1 MSGPQHLW
9 SGDWE
14 LESSARRDELAAGR
28 NRPQPPAEPE
38 PEPERP
44 APRPRPRRPR
54 RPTLLHRLRTALVAR
69 RRALRV
75 VGLVAV
81 VVLLGAGAAYAVTS
95 ALGGGSNTTS
105 PAAASGSQA
114 WLGIDVSPSASGGVM
129 VTNVTPGSPAYW
141 AGMEAGD
148 VITMVNGKPVYKPSE
163 VTSALAG
170 RHPGDQIR
178 IQFQG
183 SGTVYTKH
191 IALVSRP
198 AGYP

>member
-14 LESSARRDELAAGR
+14 SESSARRDELASGR
-28 NRPQPPAEPE
+28 NRPQPP

-44 APRPRPRRPR
+44 ATPRRPR
-54 RPTLLHRLRTALVAR
+54 RPTLRHRLRTALTAR
-69 RRALRV
+69 RRELRV
-75 VGLVAV
+75 AGLVAV
-81 VVLLGAGAAYAVTS
+81 LILLFAGAAFAVTS
-95 ALGGGSNTTS
+95 ALGGGSSNTNS
-105 PAAASGSQA
+105 SAAASGSQA
-114 WLGIDVSPSASGGVM
+114 WLGIDVSTSASGGVT
-129 VTNVTPGSPAYW
+129 VVNVIPGSPAYW

-148 VITMVNGKPVYKPSE
+148 VITRINGKPVYKASD
-163 VTSALAG
+163 VNSAVDG
-170 RHPGDQIR
+170 KHPGDHIQ

-191 IALVSRP
+191 ISLVTPP

>member
-28 NRPQPPAEPE
+28 NGARPPAEPE
-38 PEPERP
+38 PEPERL
-44 APRPRPRRPR
+44 APPPRRPR

-69 RRALRV
+69 RRGLRV

-81 VVLLGAGAAYAVTS
+81 LILLGGGAAYAVTS
-95 ALGGGSNTTS
+95 ALGGSSSTKS
-105 PAAASGSQA
+105 PVAASGSQA
-114 WLGIDVSPSASGGVM
+114 WLGIDVSTSASGGVM
-129 VTNVTPGSPAYW
+129 VTNVIPGSPAYW

-148 VITMVNGKPVYKPSE
+148 VIIQVNGKPVYKPAD
-163 VTSALAG
+163 VISAVAG
-170 RHPGDQIR
+170 KHPGDQIQIR
-178 IQFQG
+178 FQG

-191 IALVSRP
+191 VALVSRP

>member
-14 LESSARRDELAAGR
+14 VESSARRDELAAGR
-28 NRPQPPAEPE
+28 NRAQPPIEPE

-44 APRPRPRRPR
+44 APPRRPR
-54 RPTLLHRLRTALVAR
+54 RPPLLHRLRTALVAR
-69 RRALRV
+69 RRELRV
-75 VGLVAV
+75 AGLVAV
-81 VVLLGAGAAYAVTS
+81 LILLFAGAAYAVTS
-95 ALGGGSNTTS
+95 ALGGGSSNTNS

-114 WLGIDVSPSASGGVM
+114 WLGIDVATSASGGVR
-129 VTNVTPGSPAYW
+129 VVNVIPGSPAYW

-148 VITMVNGKPVYKPSE
+148 VITRINGKPVYKPSD
-163 VTSALAG
+163 VTSTVDG
-170 RHPGDQIR
+170 KHPGDRIQ

-191 IALVSRP
+191 IALATPP